1 MAETIKTGYLI
12 NKVPYK
18 VFDEIISFIDKTGT
32 IYNCMS
38 LGSKRITSKNG
49 RQLFYATPIEFE
61 IFQSRFDNKLS
72 KLKKAHAL
80 EEIDWKIETNK
91 ALILL
96 NEIIIKSKITTKEFF
111 TFYKNMLKII
121 KENKY
126 SVDVIRLIIMWRF
139 LELNAA
145 QVDFEQYESNNVLNN
160 LQLLESGK
168 YNKIESDIPQTF
180 KFLKNYIKIIL

>member
-80 EEIDWKIETNK
+80 EEID
-91 ALILL
+91 
-96 NEIIIKSKITTKEFF
+96 
-111 TFYKNMLKII
+111 
-121 KENKY
+121 
-126 SVDVIRLIIMWRF
+126 
-139 LELNAA
+139 
-145 QVDFEQYESNNVLNN
+145 
-160 LQLLESGK
+160 
-168 YNKIESDIPQTF
+168 
-180 KFLKNYIKIIL
+180 